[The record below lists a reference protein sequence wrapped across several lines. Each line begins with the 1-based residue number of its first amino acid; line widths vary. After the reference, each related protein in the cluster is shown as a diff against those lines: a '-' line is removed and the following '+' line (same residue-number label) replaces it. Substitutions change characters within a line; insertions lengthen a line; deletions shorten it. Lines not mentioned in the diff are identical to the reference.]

1 MLFQLDFASDV
12 PIYQQIRNQIV
23 LGIAQGE
30 LKAGEKLPT
39 VRALAQESGVNAMTV
54 SKAYQLLKQEGY
66 LQTERR
72 AGAVVTIPGES
83 FSERE
88 RAQKPDREMAE
99 KLRLCLA
106 ELKLAG
112 LKEEEILKLC
122 REILAG
128 EEGQLWET

>member
-66 LQTERR
+66 LR